1 VRDIEGFRQAVRE
14 RRRAAGRTQQQ
25 LARAIGLHPHVLSH
39 KLNER
44 DGAVLT
50 VPEVIAIVIT
60 MASWGGVGSR
70 DEVSALLAL
79 MAVPPQAIPAQAWGT
94 APLAD
99 LPQAGPAAVSP
110 GLAGVSSK
118 PAAIPTGPAAVPP
131 GPAAVPPGPAAVPA
145 GSAAQVPGSPAAGD
159 LAPGRLVPAP
169 LPVPVTPLVGR
180 GGELAEVTA
189 AVAEGRLVTLTGT
202 GGTGKTRLAL
212 EAARRLAGGFPDGV
226 AFANMAPV
234 QDPGLVG
241 VTLVAALGLTPRAA
255 EPAEAQLTAAL
266 GPARLL
272 LVADNLEHL
281 VEEAPLLGRLL
292 AAAPGL
298 RLLVTSRIPLRLYGE
313 HQIRVPPLRLPG
325 TDGEPA
331 ASEAIQLFIERAR
344 AVVSRFD
351 PQGPELEAT
360 ASICRLLDGLPLAI
374 ELAAARTRLLPPQ
387 ELLARLKA
395 QPALLSGGPRDV
407 PHRQQTLRATLDWSH
422 DLLTPPARGLFAR
435 VGVFAGSFDAA
446 AAAAVADPGAD
457 PQDMLERLA
466 ALSEHSLAE
475 VFAGG
480 PPRFRLLQPVRE
492 YALARLAETGQADAV
507 HQRHLGHYLALATQ
521 ARAHRRGPQQGAWL
535 DRLAVD
541 FANIRAA
548 LDWAEAEAD
557 GRHLDDGL
565 RLAIA
570 AAATFWRRRGSAAEG
585 ALHLDRLL
593 ALQARHHT
601 AAPATVAAA
610 VLQASALA
618 WYSGDYPAATGLAR
632 QGLDLCAALG
642 DPLGQSGAHYWL
654 AEAAMGLGDLATA
667 ETHFRSAFD
676 LAGQAGDRWTQAQAL
691 NMLAQIS
698 RYQGRY
704 DEAAAQL
711 RRAQQVFQA
720 AGDPDGA
727 ATVIG
732 SLGEVARDAGK
743 PDQARDLFR
752 QALRASQQ
760 TRTTQGTAYTLEG
773 LATVAAMTGDGR
785 AALTYLGAAQALREQ
800 SASPL
805 MPVDQAILDRF
816 LDPALAALTPQE
828 REQAL
833 AEGRSRPLDEVI
845 TQALAQPGEPAAS
858 PAPAASETRA
868 TSRS

>member
-1 VRDIEGFRQAVRE
+1 VGNLDDFRQAVRE

-25 LARAIGLHPHVLSH
+25 LARAIGLHPDALSH
-39 KLNER
+39 KLHR
-44 DGAVLT
+44 RGAVLT
-50 VPEVIAIVIT
+50 TAEVTAIVRT
-60 MASWGGVGSR
+60 LVGWGAVSSR
-70 DEVSALLAL
+70 TEVRELLAL
-79 MAVPPQAIPAQAWGT
+79 MAVPEHAIPAQLWT
-94 APLAD
+94 
-99 LPQAGPAAVSP
+99 
-110 GLAGVSSK
+110 
-118 PAAIPTGPAAVPP
+118 VPP
-131 GPAAVPPGPAAVPA
+131 LNALPPDSGPVAAPPVPA
-145 GSAAQVPGSPAAGD
+145 GAARGLGPPPADQHGRSR
-159 LAPGRLVPAP
+159 LAPVPAP
-169 LPVPVTPLVGR
+169 LTPLVGR
-180 GGELAEVTA
+180 TAEVAEVAA
-189 AVAEGRLVTLTGT
+189 AVAASRLVTLTGT
-202 GGTGKTRLAL
+202 GGTGKTRVAL
-212 EAARRLAGGFPDGV
+212 QAAAELAGRFADGA
-226 AFANMAPV
+226 AFADMASVP
-234 QDPGLVG
+234 DPDLVA
-241 VTLVAALGLTPRAA
+241 VTLLRALGLTPQSASSA
-255 EPAEAQLTAAL
+255 EDQLATAL
-266 GPARLL
+266 RPARLL
-272 LVADNLEHL
+272 LVVDSMEHM
-281 VEEAPLLGRLL
+281 VQQAPLLGRLL
-292 AAAPGL
+292 ATAPAL
-298 RLLVTSRIPLRLYGE
+298 HLLVTSRVPLDLYGE
-313 HQIRVPPLRLPG
+313 HRFRVPAMQLPEPG
-325 TDGEPA
+325 GEA
-331 ASEAIQLFIERAR
+331 TACEAVQLFVQRAR
-344 AVVSRFD
+344 AVAPGFD
-351 PQGPELEAT
+351 PQGETLAAT
-360 ASICRLLDGLPLAI
+360 AAICAALDGLPLAI
-374 ELAAARTRLLPPQ
+374 ELAAARVPLYPPEALLPRLQ
-387 ELLARLKA
+387 ARLS
-395 QPALLSGGPRDV
+395 LLTGGPRDM
-407 PHRQQTLRATLDWSH
+407 PQRQQTLRATLDWS
-422 DLLTPPARGLFAR
+422 DALLPGAARELFAR
-435 VGVFAGSFDAA
+435 IGVFAGPFEAA
-446 AAAAVADPGAD
+446 AATAVCGAGDSAAA
-457 PQDMLERLA
+457 MLEQLA
-466 ALSEHSLAE
+466 ALAEHGLLE
-475 VFAGG
+475 LTPGLT
-480 PPRFRLLQPVRE
+480 PRFRLLATIRE
-492 YALARLAETGQADAV
+492 YALARLAETGHADAV